1 VERTTEFRILGAVE
15 ARAEDRPLALGG
27 PKQRALLAVLL
38 LRANRAVSRDELVD
52 SLWGADPPRSAVQS
66 LQVYVHGLRQAL
78 GAERI
83 ETVGNG
89 YRLHVRPGELDSA
102 RFDELVAGAERSL
115 AAGAPSEAAEK
126 LDGALAL
133 WRGTPLAD
141 LSGEPVAETSTPVL
155 TERRLRALELRGDAQ
170 QALGRH
176 EQLTPQL
183 EELVAA
189 EPYRERFH
197 AQHMLALYRAGRQKD
212 ALEAYRHA
220 RETLLE
226 LGVDPSADLQ
236 ELERRILQ
244 QDATLA
250 APATREP
257 AGVKLPVPP
266 TSLVGRRLEVAA
278 VIGLLRGEDARLL
291 TLTGPGGT
299 GKTRLALAVATEL
312 GPALADGAAFVDLA
326 ALDDA
331 SLLAPTIAHALE
343 IAEGSSAED
352 ALVEHLHDR
361 RLLLVLDN
369 VEQLVPDVAL
379 IGRLVAAAPRLLVL
393 ATSRTPLRLAAEH
406 EYPVP
411 PLTVPG
417 GGASFE
423 EIAASDAVRLFVA
436 RARAVEPGFALDES
450 SARAVAHV
458 CERLDGLPLGIELA
472 AARSKLFNPRDL
484 SARLDRRLD
493 LLTGGPRDV
502 PPRQQTLRAT
512 LEWSHEQLTDP
523 DRDVFARLGVFA
535 GGWTIDAAETVCG
548 EGDVL
553 GALARLVDNSLA
565 RRVERPT
572 GHRFAMLETIGEYAR
587 EQLARSDEAARVRR
601 RHADYFLQLSTDTR
615 PGLLAVDAE
624 TFARFDDEYDNLRA
638 ALRCFAD
645 DDDVVSEV
653 RLLDALWNFYT
664 VRGHLSELRALLEGA
679 VARSADADA
688 HTRALARIHCGACA
702 FRQGDLTRARQ
713 LTEEA
718 LALARGLGDDD
729 EVARCIG
736 TLGNIAF
743 AEGDLDRAVELY
755 EEAAHRS
762 RASGHRS
769 RLAVLLANLGSLAGQ
784 RDDAETSALYA
795 REAAEIQRDLGERDG
810 LAVSLHNLGRAELS
824 LSHPV
829 EARAALTESL
839 QLARELG
846 YREVIA
852 YVLSGLAE
860 LALLD
865 EENERAAKLLGASED
880 LFREIGVALEHGEA
894 VAQHRI
900 LTELYATLGSER
912 TDELR
917 EHGAR
922 TPFEELV

>member
-1 VERTTEFRILGAVE
+1 
-15 ARAEDRPLALGG
+15 
-27 PKQRALLAVLL
+27 
-38 LRANRAVSRDELVD
+38 
-52 SLWGADPPRSAVQS
+52 
-66 LQVYVHGLRQAL
+66 
-78 GAERI
+78 
-83 ETVGNG
+83 
-89 YRLHVRPGELDSA
+89 
-102 RFDELVAGAERSL
+102 
-115 AAGAPSEAAEK
+115 
-126 LDGALAL
+126 
-133 WRGTPLAD
+133 
-141 LSGEPVAETSTPVL
+141 
-155 TERRLRALELRGDAQ
+155 
-170 QALGRH
+170 
-176 EQLTPQL
+176 
-183 EELVAA
+183 
-189 EPYRERFH
+189 
-197 AQHMLALYRAGRQKD
+197 MLALYRAGRQKE

-220 RETLLE
+220 RATLLE

-244 QDATLA
+244 QDPTLA

-278 VIGLLRGEDARLL
+278 VIGLLRGENVRLL

-299 GKTRLALAVATEL
+299 GKTRLALAVAAEL
-312 GPALADGAAFVDLA
+312 GPALGDGASFVDLA

-369 VEQLVPDVAL
+369 LEQLVPDVAL

-411 PLTVPG
+411 PLAVPG

-436 RARAVEPGFALDES
+436 RARALDPGFALDDA
-450 SARAVAHV
+450 SAGAVAHV

-472 AARSKLFNPRDL
+472 AARSKLFNPREL

-502 PPRQQTLRAT
+502 PARQQTLRAT
-512 LEWSHEQLTDP
+512 LEWSHEQLTAP
-523 DRDVFARLGVFA
+523 DRGVFARLGVFS

-548 EGDVL
+548 DGDVL
-553 GALARLVDNSLA
+553 GALARLVDNSLV
-565 RRVERPT
+565 RRLDRPT
-572 GHRFAMLETIGEYAR
+572 GPRFGMLETIGEYAR
-587 EQLARSDEAARVRR
+587 EQLTRTDDAAHVRR
-601 RHADYFLQLSTDTR
+601 RHAEYFLQLSTDTR
-615 PGLLAVDAE
+615 PGLDAVDAE

-638 ALRCFAD
+638 ALGCFAD
-645 DDDVVSEV
+645 DGDVVSEV

-679 VARSADADA
+679 VARSAGADA

-702 FRQGDLTRARQ
+702 FRQGDLARARQ
-713 LTEEA
+713 VTEEA
-718 LALARGLGDDD
+718 LALSRELGDED

-736 TLGNIAF
+736 TLGNIAVG
-743 AEGDLDRAVELY
+743 EGDLDRAVELY
-755 EEAAHRS
+755 EEAAERS

-769 RLAVLLANLGSLAGQ
+769 RLAVILANLGSIAGQ
-784 RDDAETSALYA
+784 REDAETSALYA

-839 QLARELG
+839 ELARDLG

-865 EENERAAKLLGASED
+865 QENERAAKLLGASED
-880 LFREIGVALEHGEA
+880 MFREIGVALEQGEA

-900 LTELYATLGSER
+900 LTGLYATLGAER

-917 EHGAR
+917 ERGAR
-922 TPFEELV
+922 MPVEELV

>member
-1 VERTTEFRILGAVE
+1 
-15 ARAEDRPLALGG
+15 
-27 PKQRALLAVLL
+27 VLV
-38 LRANRAVSRDELVD
+38 LRANRAASRDELVD
-52 SLWGADPPRSAVQS
+52 SLWGAQPPRSAVQS

-78 GAERI
+78 GADRI
-83 ETVGNG
+83 ETHGSG
-89 YRLHVRPGELDSA
+89 YRLRVEPGELDAA
-102 RFDELVAGAERSL
+102 RFEELVAGAERSL
-115 AAGAPSEAAEK
+115 VAGAPSEAAEK
-126 LDGALAL
+126 LDTALAL

-141 LSGEPVAETSTPVL
+141 IAAAPVAESAAPVL
-155 TERRLRALELRGDAQ
+155 GEQRLRALELRNDAQ
-170 QALGRH
+170 LALGHH
-176 EQLTPQL
+176 EQLAPQL
-183 EELVAA
+183 ERLVAD

-212 ALEAYRHA
+212 ALEAYRRA
-220 RETLLE
+220 RDTLLE

-236 ELERRILQ
+236 DLERRILQ
-244 QDATLA
+244 QDPTLA
-250 APATREP
+250 APAAREP

-278 VIGLLRGEDARLL
+278 AIGLLRGEDVRLL

-299 GKTRLALAVATEL
+299 GKTRLALAVAAEL
-312 GPALADGAAFVDLA
+312 GPALSDGASFVDLA
-326 ALDDA
+326 GLDDA
-331 SLLAPTIAHALE
+331 TLLAPTIAHALE

-352 ALVEHLHDR
+352 ALVEHLRDR

-369 VEQLVPDVAL
+369 VEQLVPDVEL
-379 IGRLVAAAPRLLVL
+379 VGRLVAGAPRLLVL

-411 PLTVPG
+411 PLAVPG
-417 GGASFE
+417 SAASFE

-436 RARAVEPGFALDES
+436 RARAVDPSFAFDDA
-450 SARAVAHV
+450 SAPAVAHV
-458 CERLDGLPLGIELA
+458 CERLDGLPLAIELA
-472 AARSKLFNPRDL
+472 AARSKMFTPAEL

-502 PPRQQTLRAT
+502 PARQQTLRST
-512 LEWSHEQLTDP
+512 LEWSHEQLADG
-523 DRDVFARLGVFA
+523 DRVVFARLGVFA
-535 GGWTIDAAETVCG
+535 GGWTVDAGEVVCG
-548 EGDVL
+548 DGDVL
-553 GALARLVDNSLA
+553 GALGRLVDNSLV
-565 RRVERPT
+565 RRLERPA
-572 GHRFAMLETIGEYAR
+572 GARFAMLETIGEYAR
-587 EQLARSDEAARVRR
+587 EQLARSDEAEAVRR
-601 RHADYFLQLSTDTR
+601 RHAEHFLQLSIDVS

-638 ALRCFAD
+638 ALGCFAD
-645 DDDVVSEV
+645 DGDVVSEV

-679 VARSADADA
+679 IARSAGADA
-688 HTRALARIHCGACA
+688 HTRALARIHYGACA
-702 FRQGDLTRARQ
+702 FRQGDLERAREA
-713 LTEEA
+713 TEEA
-718 LALARGLGDDD
+718 LALSRELGDEN
-729 EVARCIG
+729 EVTRCIG
-736 TLGNIAF
+736 TLGNIAVG
-743 AEGDLDRAVELY
+743 EGDLDRAVELY
-755 EEAAHRS
+755 EEAAERS

-769 RLAVLLANLGSLAGQ
+769 RLAVILANLGSIAGQ
-784 RDDAETSALYA
+784 REDAETSALYA
-795 REAAEIQRDLGERDG
+795 REAAEIQRDLGESDG

-824 LSHPV
+824 LSHPA

-865 EENERAAKLLGASED
+865 QENERAATLLGASED
-880 LFREIGVALEHGEA
+880 LFREIGVALEQGEA

-900 LTELYATLGSER
+900 LTELYATLGAEQ

-917 EHGAR
+917 ERGAR
-922 TPFEELV
+922 TPVEELV